1 MGTPGDYQDFI
12 EATVRSSYDAVVRRP
27 WRLDRLD
34 RAWML
39 KADARGV
46 AEFGVR
52 PGQTYDDLRAAMRRR
67 ARNLLWVLSA
77 LPGVAYVLYQVMRGL
92 FVWKTY
98 AWFLGARYVP
108 DPEGPLEARRR
119 AAARPGQPAAGSRQ
133 AAPVG
138 SAVVLSHDRLPY
150 LKTTLGSLAATTD
163 RDRLEIIVVD
173 NGSKDGSAEYLR
185 GLAESGTID
194 RLILRSSN
202 HGTSPGFNVG
212 FAHADRRSRF
222 LIKLD
227 SDIVLLTPGWLERFE
242 TFLDAHPRVG
252 AVAQTQINH
261 ALLRFA
267 PKRRLG
273 DEWVSSWNWFVCGGA
288 CMTIPRRVFD
298 DVGWLNEEFSVPYM
312 PDDLD
317 YATRLFYLGYE
328 AYYLQGCITYHR
340 ADLDARQ
347 FRGHGRSKAAQR
359 RKTAQ
364 KQEVAMY
371 RAYAGGKDPR
381 LRYERY
387 ATSSV
392 PDSDRILSI
401 D

>member
-1 MGTPGDYQDFI
+1 MGSPRDYQDFI

-27 WRLDRLD
+27 WRLDQLD

-46 AEFGVR
+46 KEFGVP

-67 ARNLLWVLSA
+67 SRNLLWVLSA
-77 LPGVAYVLYQVMRGL
+77 LPGVGYVIFQVFRGL
-92 FVWKTY
+92 FVWKAY
-98 AWFLGARYVP
+98 AWFLGARYVK

-119 AAARPGQPAAGSRQ
+119 AAAACPRK
-133 AAPVG
+133 AAPVA

-150 LKTTLGSLAATTD
+150 LKTTLASLAATTE
-163 RDRLEIIVVD
+163 RERFEIIVVD

-185 GLAESGTID
+185 GLAESATID
-194 RLILRSSN
+194 RLILRSRN

-242 TFLDAHPRVG
+242 TFLDANPRVG
-252 AVAQTQINH
+252 AIAQTQINH
-261 ALLRFA
+261 SLLRFA
-267 PKRRLG
+267 PRRRLG

-328 AYYLQGCITYHR
+328 AYYLQGCVTYHR

-347 FRGHGRSKAAQR
+347 FRGHGRSKASQR

-387 ATSSV
+387 AQPV
-392 PDSDRILSI
+392 APKDARIVSI
-401 D
+401 E